1 MDSKKNNKLEKK
13 SKKRVKKCA
22 DENLNFLQYLI
33 STVQLFIFYSVTA
46 LNKNKKLSPF
56 FLTYKRAS
64 IQKVN
69 NKKWNHQLQCKWN
82 LHMPPSILMHR
93 LCRLTCVSCLFWEI
107 FWTIKPRE
115 ELFSKKKSNFLYT
128 QNSNKIGQ
136 VIASTCCF
144 IISTKKTQDYFL
156 DYIFEFWFFQ
166 KNEKK
171 KKI

>member
-93 LCRLTCVSCLFWEI
+93 LCRLTCVSCLFWFKIKI

-115 ELFSKKKSNFLYT
+115 GLFSKKNL
-128 QNSNKIGQ
+128 
-136 VIASTCCF
+136 
-144 IISTKKTQDYFL
+144 IS
-156 DYIFEFWFFQ
+156 YIYSKF
-166 KNEKK
+166 K
-171 KKI
+171 